1 MFYHDEQ
8 FQIDRSSSQPK
19 QIKSTT
25 NYKPIIHHWWA
36 GGTGWTGLKSLVLL
50 AAAAEALQAV
60 LAGLV
65 AAEAAAEHEGA
76 GIEEALLLVALLDV
90 LHGRQLP
97 VVVALW
103 RRLIH
108 RRCLF
113 SLFPTETS
121 EHCSVLTE
129 DGWQLVIR

>member
-1 MFYHDEQ
+1 MAF
-8 FQIDRSSSQPK
+8 
-19 QIKSTT
+19 
-25 NYKPIIHHWWA
+25 
-36 GGTGWTGLKSLVLL
+36 
-50 AAAAEALQAV
+50 
-60 LAGLV
+60 
-65 AAEAAAEHEGA
+65 
-76 GIEEALLLVALLDV
+76 LDV

-97 VVVALW
+97 VIVALW

-129 DGWQLVIR
+129 DGWQLVIRWLVNLRKVYLVLALAPPPCGVDVVYKTAALA